1 MQQTAT
7 LNEKEIYEA
16 IFEYASKQVNF
27 SGMSHKTDVIAGRG
41 ERGLYAVITLEP
53 QASPIKG
60 VSQAEY
66 VEALQDL
73 QEGNLDLEDEGVPVE
88 VELEDTA
95 IDPNT
100 QVFG

>member
-27 SGMSHKTDVIAGRG
+27 SGMSHKTEVIAGRG

-53 QASPIKG
+53 QASSIKN

-66 VEALQDL
+66 VEPVQDVRSI
-73 QEGNLDLEDEGVPVE
+73 QDDIDEGVPVE
-88 VELEDTA
+88 IEDN
-95 IDPNT
+95 IDPDT